1 MLRTSDVAALANAQ
15 MQKGALR
22 KKAYEGRD
30 FYFSRKTIPVATL
43 VPGQLTFFNDVAN
56 QNGVLTSQTNLQ
68 AAGQTSNLDSFLL
81 MGVRFGW
88 SYGACAA
95 DVSYLINNLNLI
107 WRFFNVEFFQGPPEG
122 YPGGS
127 AAYASAAS
135 SLALITATYASPVTS
150 IINGAPVTHNY
161 FPIGEDGILINPQEQ
176 FQMILVNTGIYTTAT
191 AAAGGSG
198 LTLTAW
204 LDGYRIRSVS

>member
-1 MLRTSDVAALANAQ
+1 MLRTHEVAALANAQ

-30 FYFSRKTIPVATL
+30 FYFSRKTIPVDTL
-43 VPGQLTFFNDVAN
+43 FPGQLTFFNDVAN
-56 QNGVLTSQTNLQ
+56 QNGILTSQTNLQ

-95 DVSYLINNLNLI
+95 DVSYLINNLNLV

-127 AAYASAAS
+127 AAYATAAS
-135 SLALITATYASPVTS
+135 SLALTPESTSTRSKARSRIAVGRFERTCLPLRETHVSFCSQASSIALTS
-150 IINGAPVTHNY
+150 
-161 FPIGEDGILINPQEQ
+161 
-176 FQMILVNTGIYTTAT
+176 
-191 AAAGGSG
+191 S
-198 LTLTAW
+198 
-204 LDGYRIRSVS
+204 SV